1 MMFGKKE
8 LQRELEQKEQ
18 QIQELNRRIKEYQDK
33 NDAVV
38 SALTDAKSAAN
49 RIIGAAEAKRDDII
63 AAAMREKADME
74 AQRDGILDEA
84 RAQAAAIVAD
94 AEKRAKAAEE
104 QARYFRDYIR
114 DTADTV
120 RRQAENYAGFLENY
134 EHIGIGQQLEA
145 EKADTPD
152 EYRNPAEL
160 IKSIYNI
167 EGRELPD
174 EMARPDAMQEP
185 EEEKVWTVDEVVKEE
200 KHDDDG
206 ADKAECGLDSDL
218 NDILND
224 ILKLD

>member
-1 MMFGKKE
+1 MFGKKE

-63 AAAMREKADME
+63 AAAMREKAGME

-104 QARYFRDYIR
+104 QARYFQDYITPQIR
-114 DTADTV
+114 CAAKPKTTPASLKITSISASDSS
-120 RRQAENYAGFLENY
+120 RRR
-134 EHIGIGQQLEA
+134 
-145 EKADTPD
+145 K
-152 EYRNPAEL
+152 R
-160 IKSIYNI
+160 
-167 EGRELPD
+167 
-174 EMARPDAMQEP
+174 
-185 EEEKVWTVDEVVKEE
+185 
-200 KHDDDG
+200 
-206 ADKAECGLDSDL
+206 
-218 NDILND
+218 
-224 ILKLD
+224 

>member
-1 MMFGKKE
+1 MFGKKE

-18 QIQELNRRIKEYQDK
+18 QIQELNRRLKEYQDR

-49 RIIGAAEAKRDDII
+49 RIVGAAEAKRDDII
-63 AAAMREKADME
+63 AAAMREKADIE
-74 AQRDGILDEA
+74 SQRDGILDRA
-84 RAQAAAIVAD
+84 REQAAAIVAD

-104 QARYFRDYIR
+104 QAKYFRDYIR

-120 RRQAENYAGFLENY
+120 RRQAESYAGFLENY
-134 EHIGIGQQLEA
+134 ENMGVGQQIEA
-145 EKADTPD
+145 ERIDTPE
-152 EYRNPAEL
+152 EYNNPAEL

-174 EMARPDAMQEP
+174 EVKKPDGGQETD
-185 EEEKVWTVDEVVKEE
+185 EEKVWTVDEVVSEE
-200 KHDDDG
+200 KNNDDG
-206 ADKAECGLDSDL
+206 AANAEGSLDSDL

>member
-1 MMFGKKE
+1 MFGKKE

-104 QARYFRDYIR
+104 QARYFQDYIR
-114 DTADTV
+114 NTADTV

-134 EHIGIGQQLEA
+134 EHIGVGQQPET
-145 EKADTPD
+145 EKIDTPD

-174 EMARPDAMQEP
+174 EVTKPDAGQEP
-185 EEEKVWTVDEVVKEE
+185 EEEKVWTVDEVVSEE
-200 KHDDDG
+200 KHDDDD
-206 ADKAECGLDSDL
+206 ADKADGGLDSEL

>member
-1 MMFGKKE
+1 MFGKKE

-104 QARYFRDYIR
+104 QARYFQDYIR
-114 DTADTV
+114 
-120 RRQAENYAGFLENY
+120 NLSLI
-134 EHIGIGQQLEA
+134 HI
-145 EKADTPD
+145 
-152 EYRNPAEL
+152 
-160 IKSIYNI
+160 
-167 EGRELPD
+167 
-174 EMARPDAMQEP
+174 
-185 EEEKVWTVDEVVKEE
+185 
-200 KHDDDG
+200 
-206 ADKAECGLDSDL
+206 
-218 NDILND
+218 
-224 ILKLD
+224 

>member
-1 MMFGKKE
+1 MFGKKE

-104 QARYFRDYIR
+104 QARYFQDYIR
-114 DTADTV
+114 NTADTV

-134 EHIGIGQQLEA
+134 EHIGVGQQPETDQL
-145 EKADTPD
+145 DTPD
-152 EYRNPAEL
+152 QYRTLKRKPLFCHHVWQPQVLHLRHSGLFPSHTPARLKASEAKL
-160 IKSIYNI
+160 ISTAP
-167 EGRELPD
+167 RD
-174 EMARPDAMQEP
+174 
-185 EEEKVWTVDEVVKEE
+185 
-200 KHDDDG
+200 
-206 ADKAECGLDSDL
+206 
-218 NDILND
+218 
-224 ILKLD
+224 

>member
-1 MMFGKKE
+1 MFGKKE

-63 AAAMREKADME
+63 AAAMREKAGME

-104 QARYFRDYIR
+104 HGEEGAF
-114 DTADTV
+114 
-120 RRQAENYAGFLENY
+120 
-134 EHIGIGQQLEA
+134 
-145 EKADTPD
+145 
-152 EYRNPAEL
+152 
-160 IKSIYNI
+160 I
-167 EGRELPD
+167 EGVRMTLRG
-174 EMARPDAMQEP
+174 MRSRPGTSGIISGTPQIRCAAKPKTTPASLKITSISASASSRRRKRQ
-185 EEEKVWTVDEVVKEE
+185 
-200 KHDDDG
+200 
-206 ADKAECGLDSDL
+206 
-218 NDILND
+218 ILR
-224 ILKLD
+224 KSTGTPRSS

>member
-1 MMFGKKE
+1 
-8 LQRELEQKEQ
+8 
-18 QIQELNRRIKEYQDK
+18 
-33 NDAVV
+33 
-38 SALTDAKSAAN
+38 
-49 RIIGAAEAKRDDII
+49 
-63 AAAMREKADME
+63 MREKAGME

-104 QARYFRDYIR
+104 QARYFQDYIR
-114 DTADTV
+114 NTADTV

-134 EHIGIGQQLEA
+134 EHIGIGQQPEM
-145 EKADTPD
+145 EKIDTPD

-174 EMARPDAMQEP
+174 EVTKPDAGQEP
-185 EEEKVWTVDEVVKEE
+185 EEEKVWTVDEVVSEE
-200 KHDDDG
+200 KHDDDD
-206 ADKAECGLDSDL
+206 ADKADDGLDSEL

>member
-1 MMFGKKE
+1 MFGKKE

-18 QIQELNRRIKEYQDK
+18 QIQELNRRLKEYQDK

-49 RIIGAAEAKRDDII
+49 RIIGAAEAKRDDIV
-63 AAAMREKADME
+63 AEAMREKADIE

-84 RAQAAAIVAD
+84 RVRAAAIVAD

-104 QARYFRDYIR
+104 QARYFWDYIR
-114 DTADTV
+114 STADTV

-134 EHIGIGQQLEA
+134 EHIGVGGQAEA
-145 EKADTPD
+145 EKADTPE

-174 EMARPDAMQEP
+174 EVTKPDAHSEP
-185 EEEKVWTVDEVVKEE
+185 EEERVWTVDEVVSEE
-200 KHDDDG
+200 GQED
-206 ADKAECGLDSDL
+206 ADAGKAEGGLDSEL

>member
-1 MMFGKKE
+1 MIWARISGRTRSTSSGLKAGE
-8 LQRELEQKEQ
+8 VNTSA
-18 QIQELNRRIKEYQDK
+18 NRRKPSSRFEDRK
-33 NDAVV
+33 
-38 SALTDAKSAAN
+38 
-49 RIIGAAEAKRDDII
+49 AETRPTEL
-63 AAAMREKADME
+63 RPEKADME

-104 QARYFRDYIR
+104 QARYFQDYIR
-114 DTADTV
+114 NTADTV

-134 EHIGIGQQLEA
+134 EHIGVGQQPET
-145 EKADTPD
+145 EKIDTPD

-174 EMARPDAMQEP
+174 EVTKPDAGQEP
-185 EEEKVWTVDEVVKEE
+185 EEEKVWTVDEVVSEE
-200 KHDDDG
+200 KHDDDD
-206 ADKAECGLDSDL
+206 ADKADDGLDSEL

>member
-1 MMFGKKE
+1 MFGKKE

-63 AAAMREKADME
+63 AAAMREKAGME

-114 DTADTV
+114 NTADTV
-120 RRQAENYAGFLENY
+120 RRQAEK
-134 EHIGIGQQLEA
+134 IGRA
-145 EKADTPD
+145 
-152 EYRNPAEL
+152 
-160 IKSIYNI
+160 SC
-167 EGRELPD
+167 RE
-174 EMARPDAMQEP
+174 R
-185 EEEKVWTVDEVVKEE
+185 V
-200 KHDDDG
+200 
-206 ADKAECGLDSDL
+206 
-218 NDILND
+218 
-224 ILKLD
+224 

>member
-1 MMFGKKE
+1 MFGKKE

-104 QARYFRDYIR
+104 QARYFQDYIR
-114 DTADTV
+114 NTADTV

-134 EHIGIGQQLEA
+134 EHIGAGQQPET
-145 EKADTPD
+145 EKIDTPD

-174 EMARPDAMQEP
+174 EVTKPDAGQEP
-185 EEEKVWTVDEVVKEE
+185 EEEKVWTVDEVVSEE
-200 KHDDDG
+200 KHDDDD
-206 ADKAECGLDSDL
+206 ADKADDGLDSEL